1 MKIDS
6 TSQYHVERIGSLLG
20 NIYSAGLR
28 EKDVFDYLKISKM
41 FWWNLK
47 NNKAGVSINLCL
59 TQVEVYVSRINDE
72 VDLKESYSTRVWNK
86 TVGKMTALI
95 YSARIK
101 EADVYEQVGISRPT
115 WLQFKYGDLSK
126 NRMQYVFDQAKKII
140 MQNLD
145 EVRCKAGYVQ
155 IIE

>member
-1 MKIDS
+1 MS
-6 TSQYHVERIGSLLG
+6 
-20 NIYSAGLR
+20 
-28 EKDVFDYLKISKM
+28 
-41 FWWNLK
+41 WWNLK
-47 NNKAGVSINLCL
+47 NNKAGVSVNLYL
-59 TQVEVYVSRINDE
+59 TQAELYVSRINDE
-72 VDLKESYSTRVWNK
+72 VDLKESYSTRVWSK

-145 EVRCKAGYVQ
+145 EVRCKAGYVR